1 MAATEKTV
9 LVTGCSSGIGRA
21 TAALLAEQGWHVFA
35 GAREEAD
42 AAPLA
47 ASAARVTA
55 LELDVTDADSIAAAA
70 ARVGELASG
79 GGLGALVN
87 NAGIGVAGALETV
100 PLDDLRQILEVN
112 IVGQIAVTRAF
123 LPMLRR
129 AQGRVL
135 IVGSVGGRVA
145 LPFAGPYH
153 ASKYALEALADSL
166 RVELAPQ
173 GVTVGLI
180 EPGPIETP
188 IWAKARERVAAQ
200 RAALEGEAREL
211 YDERLAGFEEQLRSA
226 EKKGEKP
233 AKVAAKI
240 ASALDGSTGSRFPV
254 GRGVR
259 TVIGLRELLP
269 DFFFDR
275 VARAIS

>member
-1 MAATEKTV
+1 MAAELSKTV
-9 LVTGCSSGIGRA
+9 LITGCSSGIGRV
-21 TAALLAEQGWHVFA
+21 AAAELAGAGWHVFA
-35 GAREEAD
+35 GVREEVD

-47 ASAARVTA
+47 ASAGVVTA
-55 LELDVTDADSIAAAA
+55 VELEITDPDSIAAALAQVSA
-70 ARVGELASG
+70 ATG
-79 GGLGALVN
+79 GRLGALVN
-87 NAGIGVAGALETV
+87 NAGIGVGGALETV
-100 PLDDLRQILEVN
+100 PLDDLREILEVN
-112 IVGQIAVTRAF
+112 VVGQIAVTRAF
-123 LPMLRR
+123 LPMLRATR
-129 AQGRVL
+129 GRVL

-166 RVELAPQ
+166 RAELAPQ
-173 GVTVGLI
+173 GVSVGLV

-188 IWAKARERVAAQ
+188 IWSKAREGVAAQ
-200 RAALEGEAREL
+200 RAALEGDAREL

-226 EKKGEKP
+226 EEKGEKP

-259 TVIGLRELLP
+259 TLIGLRELLP
-269 DFFFDR
+269 DRVFDR
-275 VARAIS
+275 IARAIS